1 MAAPA
6 EETIEETIA
15 DVLDLIDVQGEVF
28 EVYDSDSED
37 EELEFVDSF
46 VWSTKDRF
54 FNWVILLWKAN
65 WSVMCSVLVKSVCTP
80 PPF

>member
-1 MAAPA
+1 MENLQALFRCVNIISCVVCSFLTPFFNKAVHFFVAAPA

-46 VWSTKDRF
+46 V
-54 FNWVILLWKAN
+54 
-65 WSVMCSVLVKSVCTP
+65 
-80 PPF
+80 